1 MIAPI
6 VAALAPILGTV
17 AKSMFPDPEQQ
28 AKAEREMTNAIL
40 SHHQALE
47 SAAASVIKAEA
58 KAGGLASQWRPILML
73 VFTGIIANNYILAPY
88 VAMFGGVN
96 VILEI
101 PLEMWDLLKIGV
113 GGYIMGRS
121 GEKIASNYI
130 EKRNG

>member
-6 VAALAPILGTV
+6 VAALAPVLGTV
-17 AKSMFPDPEQQ
+17 AKNLFPDPEQR
-28 AKAEREMTNAIL
+28 ANAEKEMTQAL
-40 SHHQALE
+40 LTHHQALE

-73 VFTGIIANNYILAPY
+73 VFTAIIANNYILAPY

-101 PLEMWDLLKIGV
+101 PAEMWDLLKIGV
-113 GGYIMGRS
+113 GGYIVGRS
-121 GEKIASNYI
+121 GEKIAAGYL
-130 EKRNG
+130 EKKK